1 VGVPLVTEEATV
13 TVRTALGFA
22 ERLAVHAV
30 AHAADRFTGM
40 WTRRRALSPYVA
52 LVAEAS
58 AAGVDHQTA
67 LVVADRLLADTVGTP
82 DVRRLQR
89 EARRPDDVLARA
101 DHRSSPPRY
110 WVTSS
115 ASLSVRSDRR
125 PRK

>member
-30 AHAADRFTGM
+30 AHAADRFTGTR
-40 WTRRRALSPYVA
+40 TRRRILSPYVA

-67 LVVADRLLADTVGTP
+67 LAVADRLLTGSGGTP

-89 EARRPDDVLARA
+89 AAQRPYDVLAGT
-101 DHRSSPPRY
+101 DHRPSPPRY
-110 WVTSS
+110 WVISS